1 MAVCSLHCGEG
12 LLPLNLQADEV
23 LVAANVE
30 CSDGEQYTAC
40 PSAPECLRTCG
51 EKGGIPH
58 GAELS
63 VDGDRAT
70 SWQSPTQQFYS
81 SAGET
86 VPAAR
91 LTIDLGQASSLL
103 IPALQKTCPL
113 LFQAVHVAEVRVW
126 SGEGRLPSSA
136 TLSGS
141 LDGQE
146 FIVLSSSLPFGQD
159 LVSF

>member
-1 MAVCSLHCGEG
+1 MRDRTIATEKRCGPVAIARPKMWLVVCLVAVCSLHCGQG

-30 CSDGEQYTAC
+30 CGDGEQYTVC
-40 PSAPECLRTCG
+40 PSEPECLRTCG

-81 SAGET
+81 SAGDT

-91 LTIDLGQASSLL
+91 LTIDLGQASYLL
-103 IPALQKTCPL
+103 VSSPAENL
-113 LFQAVHVAEVRVW
+113 
-126 SGEGRLPSSA
+126 SSVI
-136 TLSGS
+136 SGS
-141 LDGQE
+141 ACGR
-146 FIVLSSSLPFGQD
+146 G
-159 LVSF
+159 